1 MDNAGQRLHLRV
13 ERQTLLRLPK
23 SNAVLFTIRTYMNPL
38 STFEGRPDRVR
49 STMIFSSHDA
59 ILPHMTSS
67 ICYAQITMH
76 ARPVRRNAVLL
87 CGCLSILAQ
96 DTAG

>member
-59 ILPHMTSS
+59 ILP
-67 ICYAQITMH
+67 I
-76 ARPVRRNAVLL
+76 
-87 CGCLSILAQ
+87 
-96 DTAG
+96 